1 MSGRTAGRVAWGIWA
16 LTVLAMVPTLLLAAL
31 NEPTSSL
38 RDAVLISLVILAFST
53 VGALIGAR
61 RPENSIGRLFLS
73 GAFLWILGESALE
86 YGVYALFTAPGA
98 FPAGA
103 WMAWFGTWLRMI
115 GWFLIVVFL
124 LLLFPTGNLPSPRWR
139 PILWVAV
146 GCVGFFTLVI
156 WLSPVSQELRLASVR
171 NPLGLDLE
179 IMNSLDDVL
188 YLALPLLLA
197 FSGAAVIVRFR
208 RSRGEERQQIKWF
221 AYAVAV
227 MVFMFASWF
236 SLALAGLVPP
246 DALMWIVPLLG
257 LPVAVGI
264 AILKYRLYDID
275 LIINR
280 TLVYGSLTATLA
292 LFYAGCVFSLQYA
305 FRALTGQESQ
315 LAVVA
320 STLAIAA
327 LFGPLRRRV
336 QGFIDRRFYRRRYN
350 ATKTLEAFG
359 VRLRDETNLDSL
371 GEGLAG
377 VVGETVQP
385 AHVSLWLRGPGWETR
400 AGFQQNGRV
409 ARRGSG
415 TDTAPAPPNGARPD
429 EGGRP

>member
-1 MSGRTAGRVAWGIWA
+1 MSGRTAGWSAWGIWA
-16 LTVLAMVPTLLLAAL
+16 LTVLAMVLTLLLAAL

-38 RDAVLISLVILAFST
+38 RDAVFISLVILAFST

-73 GAFLWILGESALE
+73 GAFLWILGELALE

-103 WMAWFGTWLRMI
+103 WVAWFGTWLRMI

-124 LLLFPTGNLPSPRWR
+124 LLLFPTGNLPSPSWR
-139 PILWVAV
+139 PIFWAAV
-146 GCVGFFTLVI
+146 GYVGFFTLVV
-156 WLSPVSQELRLASVR
+156 WLSPVSQELRLLSVR

-179 IMNSLDDVL
+179 VMTFLDDVL

-197 FSGAAVIVRFR
+197 LSGAAVIVRFR

-227 MVFMFASWF
+227 MVFMFASWL

-275 LIINR
+275 LVINR
-280 TLVYGSLTATLA
+280 TLVYAALTISLA
-292 LFYAGCVFSLQYA
+292 LVYGGTVVGLQYA
-305 FRALTGQESQ
+305 LRALAGGGTQ

-320 STLAIAA
+320 STLTIAA
-327 LFGPLRRRV
+327 LFSPLRGRI
-336 QGFIDRRFYRRRYN
+336 QNLIDRAFYRRKYDAERILGSYS
-350 ATKTLEAFG
+350 
-359 VRLRDETNLDSL
+359 VRLRDETDLDRL
-371 GEGLAG
+371 GDELVS
-377 VVGETVQP
+377 VVSESVQP
-385 AHVSLWLRGPGWETR
+385 ARVSLWLRPVPARDREWK
-400 AGFQQNGRV
+400 AGRD
-409 ARRGSG
+409 R
-415 TDTAPAPPNGARPD
+415 
-429 EGGRP
+429 